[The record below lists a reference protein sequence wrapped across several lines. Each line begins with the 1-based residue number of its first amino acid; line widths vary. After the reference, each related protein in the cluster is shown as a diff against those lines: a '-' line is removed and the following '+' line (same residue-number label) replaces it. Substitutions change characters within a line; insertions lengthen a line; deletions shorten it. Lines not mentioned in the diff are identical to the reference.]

1 MARHLMD
8 PPALGDDHSSS
19 IAPPPQGPNQPEPD
33 PGSPEITPS
42 EPPPYAPDER
52 APDEQAPAGQTPGE
66 FSGAAE
72 PWAAPSNASATSR

>member
-8 PPALGDDHSSS
+8 PSALADDHSSS

-42 EPPPYAPDER
+42 EPPPYAPDEQ
-52 APDEQAPAGQTPGE
+52 APDEQTPGD
-66 FSGAAE
+66 FSSAAE